1 MLAGG
6 WHPRPPSHPPGC
18 VPRGCSQTSARR
30 WGRHDGGAR
39 SVGSGL
45 SLCVRSG
52 VTDQNW
58 IENLVDVEGMV
69 KTESSR
75 GQAAP

>member
-1 MLAGG
+1 M
-6 WHPRPPSHPPGC
+6 
-18 VPRGCSQTSARR
+18 
-30 WGRHDGGAR
+30 
-39 SVGSGL
+39 GSGL